1 MSSEETPVKRGRK
14 ATTVEHPELPVIAED
29 SATAMIETAEDLG
42 VGITMVLGYED
53 TLKRLG
59 AIEALE
65 YVRRVGDKAT
75 AEIFTAL
82 QKTRAYIGLPYK
94 GADGIVR
101 RVGTFDEFCEVKLG
115 KSYSRCQELAKNL
128 HMLGPELYE
137 QTESLG
143 LRNKDYRAINA
154 LPADDREIVKKAI
167 EETNNREEVI
177 DLIQEM
183 AARHF
188 GEKEAANKKVAD
200 LEADLA
206 AKQSRLERDAARINS
221 LEDEN
226 ARLTSIPKTPAMI
239 EEEQIGNVLAQSQ
252 LVVREI
258 EAGLR
263 GQLAK
268 LERLFDDG
276 VLPNH
281 VRLAQQQAVTQIL
294 QAARVL
300 AGDFGITLK
309 LEDQEPQQL
318 LWLKNA
324 ETMFGDTAPPADDAD
339 DLLPPD
345 GE

>member
-1 MSSEETPVKRGRK
+1 MSGRK
-14 ATTVEHPELPVIAED
+14 LTTAEHPELPVVAEEH
-29 SATAMIETAEDLG
+29 STALIQASEALG
-42 VGITMVLGYED
+42 VGINMVLDYED
-53 TLKRLG
+53 TLKKLG
-59 AIEALE
+59 SIEAIDFT
-65 YVRRVGDKAT
+65 RRVGDKLV
-75 AEIFTAL
+75 AEIFTSL
-82 QKTRAYIGLPYK
+82 RKTKGYIGLPYK
-94 GADGIVR
+94 DEAGITR
-101 RVGTFDEFCEVKLG
+101 RVGDFEEFCRVKLG
-115 KSYSRCQELAKNL
+115 KSYNRCLELAQNL
-128 HMLGPELYE
+128 HILGPEIYE
-137 QTESLG
+137 QAEKLG
-143 LRNKDYRAINA
+143 LRNKDYRALSA
-154 LPADDREIVKKAI
+154 LPADDQAI
-167 EETNNREEVI
+167 IKQAITETNNREEVI
-177 DLIQEM
+177 DLLQEM

-188 GEKEAANKKVAD
+188 GEKELAAKKITD

-239 EEEQIGNVLAQSQ
+239 EEEQIGAVMAQSQ
-252 LVVREI
+252 LVVREV

-268 LERLFDDG
+268 LERLFEDG

-324 ETMFGDTAPPADDAD
+324 ETLFGDTTPPADDAA